1 MIKVLNNFSKY
12 TREFK
17 YNLKLAFPVMIGML
31 GHTFVQFI
39 DNIMVGQLGTAELA
53 AISPGNS
60 FVFIAMSIG
69 IGFSSAIT
77 PLVAEAYGAKNED
90 DVSRIFE
97 HSFLIC
103 LILGIVLFLS
113 VFLNRNLLYS
123 MNQPLEVVELAS
135 PYLFWVSMSLITIV
149 TFQSFRQF
157 ADGLSFTRA
166 AMYST
171 LVGNAINVILNFFL
185 IFGFWIFP
193 KLGVEGAAIGT
204 LISRICML
212 TFIIFYLKLHKKLSK
227 YIKKFF
233 PIKVEIKR
241 VKKILYLGL
250 PSALHSLF
258 EVAFFVSAVW
268 MSGFIGKN
276 SQAANQ
282 IALNL
287 SSMTYMVALGVGV
300 AAMIRVG
307 NQRGMMNFKK
317 LREVALSTLLLI
329 IIIDIFFCFIFL
341 TFNDSLPLLYLD
353 SSDSSGFNDVSEVL
367 KIASNLLIVAGVFQ
381 LFDGIQA
388 VVLGSLRGM
397 QDVIKPA
404 IIIFFSYGILGFPI
418 SYTLGFYTS
427 LGMVGIWIGLL
438 SGLFFSSLFL
448 FLRFNYLSKK
458 IITLNDRRNI
468 KTRFSIVFISK

>member
-1 MIKVLNNFSKY
+1 MTKVLNGFSKY
-12 TREFK
+12 TREFQ

-53 AISPGNS
+53 AISLGNS

-69 IGFSSAIT
+69 IGFSTAIT
-77 PLVAEAYGAKNED
+77 PLIAEADGAKKEN

-103 LILGIVLFLS
+103 LILGLVLFLL

-212 TFIIFYLKLHKKLSK
+212 TFIIFYLKIHKKLSK

-233 PIKVEIKR
+233 PSKVEIKR

-250 PSALHSLF
+250 PSALHSFF

-268 MSGFIGKN
+268 MSGLLGKN

-317 LREVALSTLLLI
+317 LREVALSTLFLI
-329 IIIDIFFCFIFL
+329 IVIDVFFCLIFL

-353 SSDSSGFNDVSEVL
+353 PLDPSSFADVSEVL
-367 KIASNLLIVAGVFQ
+367 SIASNLLIVAGVFQ

-388 VVLGSLRGM
+388 VVLGALRGM
-397 QDVIKPA
+397 QDVNKPA

-418 SYTLGFYTS
+418 SYFLGFHTP
-427 LGMVGIWIGLL
+427 LEMVGIWIGLL
-438 SGLFFSSLFL
+438 SGLLFSSLFL

-458 IITLNDRRNI
+458 IIALND
-468 KTRFSIVFISK
+468 

>member
-1 MIKVLNNFSKY
+1 MNYILSKFSTY

-17 YNLKLAFPVMIGML
+17 YNIKLAYPVMIGML
-31 GHTFVQFI
+31 GHTFVQFV
-39 DNIMVGQLGTAELA
+39 DNVMVGQLGTAELA
-53 AISPGNS
+53 AISLGNS
-60 FVFIAMSIG
+60 FVFIGMSIG
-69 IGFSSAIT
+69 IGFSQAIT
-77 PLVAEAYGAKNED
+77 PLIAEADGAKKD
-90 DVSRIFE
+90 KDISGIFE

-103 LILGIVLFLS
+103 IILGIVLFLL
-113 VFLNRNLLYS
+113 VFLNKNLLYS
-123 MNQPLEVVELAS
+123 MNQPVEVVELAS
-135 PYLFWVSMSLITIV
+135 PYLFWVSFSLISIV

-171 LVGNAINVILNFFL
+171 LVGNTINVILNFVL

-204 LISRICML
+204 LISRLCML

-227 YIKKFF
+227 YIKRFF
-233 PIKVEIKR
+233 PTKVEIER

-250 PSALHSLF
+250 PSALHSFF
-258 EVAFFVSAVW
+258 EVAFFISAVW

-307 NQRGMMNFKK
+307 NQRGMMNFRK
-317 LREVALSTLLLI
+317 LREVAISTLLLI
-329 IIIDIFFCFIFL
+329 IIIDFFFCLIFL
-341 TFNDSLPLLYLD
+341 IFNDLLPLLYLD
-353 SSDSSGFNDVSEVL
+353 PSDPSNLNDVNEVL
-367 KIASNLLIVAGVFQ
+367 TIASKLLIVAGVFQ

-388 VVLGSLRGM
+388 VVLGALRGM
-397 QDVIKPA
+397 QDVNKPA

-418 SYTLGFYTS
+418 SYFLGFHTS
-427 LGMVGIWIGLL
+427 LAIVGIWIGLL

-458 IITLNDRRNI
+458 IILLND
-468 KTRFSIVFISK
+468 

>member
-1 MIKVLNNFSKY
+1 MLTKLSTY

-17 YNLKLAFPVMIGML
+17 YNIKLAYPVMIGML
-31 GHTFVQFI
+31 GHTFVQFV
-39 DNIMVGQLGTAELA
+39 DNVMVGQLGTAELA
-53 AISPGNS
+53 AISLGNS
-60 FVFIAMSIG
+60 FVFIGMSIG
-69 IGFSSAIT
+69 IGFSQAIT
-77 PLVAEAYGAKNED
+77 PLIAEADGAKKD
-90 DVSRIFE
+90 KDISGIFE

-103 LILGIVLFLS
+103 IILGIVLFLL

-123 MNQPLEVVELAS
+123 MNQPVEVVELAS
-135 PYLFWVSMSLITIV
+135 PYLFWVSFSLISIV
-149 TFQSFRQF
+149 TFQTFRQF
-157 ADGLSFTRA
+157 TDGLSFTRA

-171 LVGNAINVILNFFL
+171 LVGNTINVILNFVL

-204 LISRICML
+204 LISRLCML

-227 YIKKFF
+227 YIKRFF
-233 PIKVEIKR
+233 PTKVEIER

-250 PSALHSLF
+250 PSALHSFF
-258 EVAFFVSAVW
+258 EVAFFISAVW

-307 NQRGMMNFKK
+307 NQRGMMNFRK
-317 LREVALSTLLLI
+317 LREVAISTLLLI
-329 IIIDIFFCFIFL
+329 IIIDFFFCLIFL
-341 TFNDSLPLLYLD
+341 IFNDLLPLLYLD
-353 SSDSSGFNDVSEVL
+353 PSNPSNLNDVNEVL
-367 KIASNLLIVAGVFQ
+367 TIASKLLIVAGVFQ

-388 VVLGSLRGM
+388 VVLGALRGM
-397 QDVIKPA
+397 QDVNKPA

-418 SYTLGFYTS
+418 SYFLGFHTS
-427 LGMVGIWIGLL
+427 LAIVGIWIGLL
-438 SGLFFSSLFL
+438 SGLFSSSLFL

-458 IITLNDRRNI
+458 IILLND
-468 KTRFSIVFISK
+468 

>member
-1 MIKVLNNFSKY
+1 MIKVLNDFSKY

-53 AISPGNS
+53 AISLGNS

-77 PLVAEAYGAKNED
+77 PLVAEADGAKKED

-103 LILGIVLFLS
+103 LILGLVLFLS

-123 MNQPLEVVELAS
+123 MNQPIEVVELAS

-233 PIKVEIKR
+233 PSKIEIKR

-353 SSDSSGFNDVSEVL
+353 SSDPSGFNDVSEVL

-458 IITLNDRRNI
+458 IIALND
-468 KTRFSIVFISK
+468 

>member
-1 MIKVLNNFSKY
+1 MNYILNKFSIY

-17 YNLKLAFPVMIGML
+17 YNLKLAYPVMIGML

-39 DNIMVGQLGTAELA
+39 DNVMVGQLGTAELA
-53 AISPGNS
+53 AISLGNS

-69 IGFSSAIT
+69 IGFSQAIT
-77 PLVAEAYGAKNED
+77 PLIAEADGAKKD
-90 DVSRIFE
+90 IDISRIFE
-97 HSFLIC
+97 HSFMIC
-103 LILGIVLFLS
+103 LTLGVILFLS

-123 MNQPLEVVELAS
+123 MNQPIEVVRLAS
-135 PYLFWVSMSLITIV
+135 PYLFWVSISLITIV

-171 LVGNAINVILNFFL
+171 LVGNAINIILNYYL

-193 KLGVEGAAIGT
+193 ELGVEGAAIGT

-212 TFIIFYLKLHKKLSK
+212 IFIIFYLKIHKKLK
-227 YIKKFF
+227 NYIKRFLPSK
-233 PIKVEIKR
+233 IEIKR

-250 PSALHSLF
+250 PSALHSFF
-258 EVAFFVSAVW
+258 EVAFFISAVW

-287 SSMTYMVALGVGV
+287 SSMTYMIALGVGV

-307 NQRGMMNFKK
+307 NQRGMMNYKK
-317 LREVALSTLLLI
+317 LREVALSTLILI
-329 IIIDIFFCFIFL
+329 IIIDLFFCVVFL
-341 TFNDSLPLLYLD
+341 LFNNYLPLLYLD
-353 SSDSSGFNDVSEVL
+353 PSDPSNLNDVNEVL
-367 KIASNLLIVAGVFQ
+367 GIASKLLIVAGFFQ
-381 LFDGIQA
+381 IFDGIQA

-397 QDVIKPA
+397 QDVYKPA
-404 IIIFFSYGILGFPI
+404 IIIFCSYGLLGFPT
-418 SYTLGFYTS
+418 SYYLGFYTHLS
-427 LGMVGIWIGLL
+427 MIGIWIGLL
-438 SGLFFSSLFL
+438 VGLISSSLFL
-448 FLRFNYLSKK
+448 FIRFNYLSKK
-458 IITLNDRRNI
+458 IILIND
-468 KTRFSIVFISK
+468 

>member
-53 AISPGNS
+53 AISLGNS

-77 PLVAEAYGAKNED
+77 PLVAEADGAKNED

-103 LILGIVLFLS
+103 LILGLVLFLS

-123 MNQPLEVVELAS
+123 MNQPIEVVELAS

-233 PIKVEIKR
+233 PSKVEIKR

-353 SSDSSGFNDVSEVL
+353 SSDPSGFNDVSEVL

-458 IITLNDRRNI
+458 IITLND
-468 KTRFSIVFISK
+468 

>member
-1 MIKVLNNFSKY
+1 MIKVLNDFSKY

-53 AISPGNS
+53 AISLGNS

-77 PLVAEAYGAKNED
+77 PLVAEADGAKKED

-103 LILGIVLFLS
+103 LILGIVLFLL

-123 MNQPLEVVELAS
+123 MNQPIEVVELAS

-233 PIKVEIKR
+233 PSKVEIKR

-353 SSDSSGFNDVSEVL
+353 SSDPSGFNDVNEVL

-458 IITLNDRRNI
+458 IIALND
-468 KTRFSIVFISK
+468 

>member
-1 MIKVLNNFSKY
+1 MIKVLNDFSKY

-53 AISPGNS
+53 AISLGNS

-77 PLVAEAYGAKNED
+77 PLVAEADGAKKED

-233 PIKVEIKR
+233 PSKVEIKR

-341 TFNDSLPLLYLD
+341 IFNDSLPLLYLD
-353 SSDSSGFNDVSEVL
+353 SSDPSGFNDVSEVL

-458 IITLNDRRNI
+458 IITLND
-468 KTRFSIVFISK
+468 

>member
-1 MIKVLNNFSKY
+1 MNYILSKFSTY

-17 YNLKLAFPVMIGML
+17 YNIKLAYPVMIGML
-31 GHTFVQFI
+31 GHTFVQFV

-53 AISPGNS
+53 AISLGNS
-60 FVFIAMSIG
+60 FVFIGMSIG
-69 IGFSSAIT
+69 IGFSQAIT
-77 PLVAEAYGAKNED
+77 PLIAEADGAKKD
-90 DVSRIFE
+90 KDISGIFE

-103 LILGIVLFLS
+103 IILGLVLFLL

-123 MNQPLEVVELAS
+123 MNQPIEVVELAS
-135 PYLFWVSMSLITIV
+135 PYLFWVSFSLISIV

-171 LVGNAINVILNFFL
+171 LVGNIINVILNFVL

-204 LISRICML
+204 LISRLCML
-212 TFIIFYLKLHKKLSK
+212 TFIIFYLKLHEKLSK
-227 YIKKFF
+227 YIIRFF
-233 PIKVEIKR
+233 PTKVQIKR

-250 PSALHSLF
+250 PSALHSFF
-258 EVAFFVSAVW
+258 EVAFFISAVW

-317 LREVALSTLLLI
+317 LREVAISTLLLI
-329 IIIDIFFCFIFL
+329 IIIDIFFCLVFL
-341 TFNDSLPLLYLD
+341 IFNDLLPLLYLD
-353 SSDSSGFNDVSEVL
+353 PSDPSNLNDVNEVL
-367 KIASNLLIVAGVFQ
+367 SIASKLLIVAGVFQ

-388 VVLGSLRGM
+388 VVLGALRGM
-397 QDVIKPA
+397 QDVNKPA

-418 SYTLGFYTS
+418 SYFLGFHTS
-427 LGMVGIWIGLL
+427 LAMVGIWIGLL

-458 IITLNDRRNI
+458 IISIND
-468 KTRFSIVFISK
+468 

>member
-1 MIKVLNNFSKY
+1 MIKVLNDFSKY

-53 AISPGNS
+53 AISLGNS

-77 PLVAEAYGAKNED
+77 PLVAEADGAKKED

-123 MNQPLEVVELAS
+123 MNQPIEVVELAS

-233 PIKVEIKR
+233 PSKIEIKR

-353 SSDSSGFNDVSEVL
+353 SSDPSGLNDVNEVL

-458 IITLNDRRNI
+458 IIALND
-468 KTRFSIVFISK
+468 

>member
-1 MIKVLNNFSKY
+1 MIEVLRGISIY

-17 YNLKLAFPVMIGML
+17 YNLKLAYPVMIGML

-39 DNIMVGQLGTAELA
+39 DNVMVGQLGTAELA
-53 AISPGNS
+53 AISLGNS

-69 IGFSSAIT
+69 IGFSQAIT
-77 PLVAEAYGAKNED
+77 PLIAEADGAKKDND
-90 DVSRIFE
+90 ISGIFE

-103 LILGIVLFLS
+103 LILGLILFTV

-123 MNQPLEVVELAS
+123 MNQPIEVVKLAS
-135 PYLFWVSMSLITIV
+135 PYLFWVSFSLISIV

-157 ADGLSFTRA
+157 ADGLSFTKA

-171 LVGNAINVILNFFL
+171 LLGNVINVILNFFL
-185 IFGFWIFP
+185 IFGLWIFP

-212 TFIIFYLKLHKKLSK
+212 IFIVVYLKLHKKLSK
-227 YIKKFF
+227 YIKRFF
-233 PIKVEIKR
+233 PPKVQIQR
-241 VKKILYLGL
+241 LKKIIYLGL
-250 PSALHSLF
+250 PSALHSFF
-258 EVAFFVSAVW
+258 EVAFFISAVW
-268 MSGFIGKN
+268 MAGIIGKN

-287 SSMTYMVALGVGV
+287 ASMTYMVALGVGV

-307 NQRGMMNFKK
+307 NQRGMMNFIK

-329 IIIDIFFCFIFL
+329 IIIDIFFCIIFL
-341 TFNDSLPLLYLD
+341 IFNDYLPLLYLD
-353 SSDSSGFNDVSEVL
+353 LGDSNNLTDVNEVIEL
-367 KIASNLLIVAGVFQ
+367 ASKLLIIAGVFQ

-388 VVLGSLRGM
+388 VVLGALRGM
-397 QDVIKPA
+397 QDVNKPA
-404 IIIFFSYGILGFPI
+404 LIIFLSYGLIGFPT
-418 SYTLGFYTS
+418 SYFLGFYTKLS
-427 LGMVGIWIGLL
+427 VVGIWIGLMTGLL
-438 SGLFFSSLFL
+438 SSSLFL

-458 IITLNDRRNI
+458 TIRLN
-468 KTRFSIVFISK
+468 V

>member
-1 MIKVLNNFSKY
+1 MNYILSKFSTY

-17 YNLKLAFPVMIGML
+17 YNIKLAYPVMIGML
-31 GHTFVQFI
+31 GHTFVQFV

-53 AISPGNS
+53 AISLGNS
-60 FVFIAMSIG
+60 FVFIGMSIG
-69 IGFSSAIT
+69 IGFSQAIT
-77 PLVAEAYGAKNED
+77 PLIAEADGAKKD
-90 DVSRIFE
+90 KDISGIFE

-103 LILGIVLFLS
+103 IILGLVLFLL

-123 MNQPLEVVELAS
+123 MNQPIEVVELAS
-135 PYLFWVSMSLITIV
+135 PYLFWVSFSLISIV

-171 LVGNAINVILNFFL
+171 LVGNIINVILNFVL

-204 LISRICML
+204 LISRLCML

-227 YIKKFF
+227 YIIRFL
-233 PIKVEIKR
+233 PTKVEIER

-250 PSALHSLF
+250 PSALHSFF
-258 EVAFFVSAVW
+258 EVAFFISAVW

-317 LREVALSTLLLI
+317 LREVAISTLLLI
-329 IIIDIFFCFIFL
+329 IIIDIFFCLVFL
-341 TFNDSLPLLYLD
+341 IFNDLLPLLYLD
-353 SSDSSGFNDVSEVL
+353 PSDPSNLNDVNEVL
-367 KIASNLLIVAGVFQ
+367 SIASKLLIVAGVFQ

-388 VVLGSLRGM
+388 VVLGALRGM
-397 QDVIKPA
+397 QDVNKPA

-418 SYTLGFYTS
+418 SYFLGFHTS
-427 LGMVGIWIGLL
+427 LAMVGIWIGLL

-458 IITLNDRRNI
+458 IISIND
-468 KTRFSIVFISK
+468 

>member
-1 MIKVLNNFSKY
+1 MTKVLNGFSKY

-53 AISPGNS
+53 AISLGNS

-69 IGFSSAIT
+69 IGFSTAIT
-77 PLVAEAYGAKNED
+77 PLIAEADGAKKEN

-103 LILGIVLFLS
+103 LILGLVLFLL

-171 LVGNAINVILNFFL
+171 LVGNVINVILNFFL

-212 TFIIFYLKLHKKLSK
+212 TFIIFYLKIHKKLSK

-233 PIKVEIKR
+233 PSKVEIKR

-250 PSALHSLF
+250 PSALHSFF

-268 MSGFIGKN
+268 MSGLLGKN

-317 LREVALSTLLLI
+317 LREVALSTLFLI
-329 IIIDIFFCFIFL
+329 IVIDVFFCLIFL

-353 SSDSSGFNDVSEVL
+353 PLDPSSFADVSEVL
-367 KIASNLLIVAGVFQ
+367 SIASNLLIVAGVFQ

-388 VVLGSLRGM
+388 VVLGALRGM
-397 QDVIKPA
+397 QDVNKPA

-418 SYTLGFYTS
+418 SYFLGFHTP
-427 LGMVGIWIGLL
+427 LEMVGIWIGLL
-438 SGLFFSSLFL
+438 SGLLFSSLFL

-458 IITLNDRRNI
+458 IIALND
-468 KTRFSIVFISK
+468 

>member
-1 MIKVLNNFSKY
+1 MNYILSKFSTY

-17 YNLKLAFPVMIGML
+17 YNIKLAYPVMIGML
-31 GHTFVQFI
+31 GHTFVQFV

-53 AISPGNS
+53 AISLGNS
-60 FVFIAMSIG
+60 FVFIGMSIG
-69 IGFSSAIT
+69 IGFSQAIT
-77 PLVAEAYGAKNED
+77 PLIAEADGAKKD
-90 DVSRIFE
+90 KDISGIFE

-103 LILGIVLFLS
+103 IILGLVLFLL

-123 MNQPLEVVELAS
+123 MNQPIEVVELAS
-135 PYLFWVSMSLITIV
+135 PYLFWVSFSLISIV

-171 LVGNAINVILNFFL
+171 LVGNIINVILNFVL

-204 LISRICML
+204 LISRLCML

-227 YIKKFF
+227 YIIRFF
-233 PIKVEIKR
+233 PTKVEIER

-250 PSALHSLF
+250 PSALHSFF
-258 EVAFFVSAVW
+258 EVAFFISAVW

-317 LREVALSTLLLI
+317 LREVAISTLLLI
-329 IIIDIFFCFIFL
+329 IIIDIFFCLVFL
-341 TFNDSLPLLYLD
+341 IFNDLLPLLYLD
-353 SSDSSGFNDVSEVL
+353 PSDPSNLNDVNEVL
-367 KIASNLLIVAGVFQ
+367 SIASKLLIVAGVFQ

-388 VVLGSLRGM
+388 VVLGALRGM
-397 QDVIKPA
+397 QDVNKPA

-418 SYTLGFYTS
+418 SYFLGFYTS
-427 LGMVGIWIGLL
+427 LAMVGIWIGLL

-458 IITLNDRRNI
+458 IISIND
-468 KTRFSIVFISK
+468 

>member
-1 MIKVLNNFSKY
+1 MNYILSKFSTY

-17 YNLKLAFPVMIGML
+17 YNIKLAYPVMIGML
-31 GHTFVQFI
+31 GHTFVQFV
-39 DNIMVGQLGTAELA
+39 DNVMVGQLGTAELA
-53 AISPGNS
+53 AISLGNS
-60 FVFIAMSIG
+60 FVFIGMSIG
-69 IGFSSAIT
+69 IGFSQAIT
-77 PLVAEAYGAKNED
+77 PLIAEADGAKKD
-90 DVSRIFE
+90 KDISGIFE

-103 LILGIVLFLS
+103 IILGIVLFLL

-123 MNQPLEVVELAS
+123 MNQPVEVVELAS
-135 PYLFWVSMSLITIV
+135 PYLFWVSFSLISIV

-171 LVGNAINVILNFFL
+171 LVGNTINVILNFVL

-204 LISRICML
+204 LISRLCML

-227 YIKKFF
+227 YIKRFF
-233 PIKVEIKR
+233 PTKVEIER

-250 PSALHSLF
+250 PSALHSFF
-258 EVAFFVSAVW
+258 EVAFFISAVW

-307 NQRGMMNFKK
+307 NQRGMMNFRK
-317 LREVALSTLLLI
+317 LREVAISTLLLI
-329 IIIDIFFCFIFL
+329 IIIDFFFCLIFL
-341 TFNDSLPLLYLD
+341 IFNDLLPLLYLD
-353 SSDSSGFNDVSEVL
+353 PSDPSNLNDVNEVL
-367 KIASNLLIVAGVFQ
+367 TIASKLLIVAGVFR

-388 VVLGSLRGM
+388 VVLGALRGM
-397 QDVIKPA
+397 QDVNKPA

-418 SYTLGFYTS
+418 SYFLGFHTS
-427 LGMVGIWIGLL
+427 LAIVGIWIGLL

-448 FLRFNYLSKK
+448 FLRFNYP
-458 IITLNDRRNI
+458 
-468 KTRFSIVFISK
+468 

>member
-1 MIKVLNNFSKY
+1 MIKVLNDFSKY

-53 AISPGNS
+53 AISLGNS

-77 PLVAEAYGAKNED
+77 PLVAEADGAKKED

-212 TFIIFYLKLHKKLSK
+212 TFIILYLKLHKKLSK

-233 PIKVEIKR
+233 PSKVEIKR

-353 SSDSSGFNDVSEVL
+353 SSDPSGFNDVNEVL

-458 IITLNDRRNI
+458 IITLND
-468 KTRFSIVFISK
+468 

>member
-1 MIKVLNNFSKY
+1 MNYILSKFSTY

-17 YNLKLAFPVMIGML
+17 YNIKLAYPVMIGML
-31 GHTFVQFI
+31 GHTFVQFV

-53 AISPGNS
+53 AISLGNS
-60 FVFIAMSIG
+60 FVFIGMSIG
-69 IGFSSAIT
+69 IGFSQAIT
-77 PLVAEAYGAKNED
+77 PLIAEADGAKKD
-90 DVSRIFE
+90 KDISGIFE

-103 LILGIVLFLS
+103 IILGLVLFLL

-123 MNQPLEVVELAS
+123 MNQPIEVVELAS
-135 PYLFWVSMSLITIV
+135 PYLFWVSFSLISIV

-171 LVGNAINVILNFFL
+171 LVGNVINVILNFVL

-204 LISRICML
+204 LISRLCML

-227 YIKKFF
+227 YIIRFF
-233 PIKVEIKR
+233 PTKVEIER

-250 PSALHSLF
+250 PSALHSFF
-258 EVAFFVSAVW
+258 EVAFFISAVW

-317 LREVALSTLLLI
+317 LREVAISTLLLI
-329 IIIDIFFCFIFL
+329 IIIDIFFCLVFL
-341 TFNDSLPLLYLD
+341 IFNDLLPLLYLD
-353 SSDSSGFNDVSEVL
+353 PSDPSNLNDVNEVL
-367 KIASNLLIVAGVFQ
+367 SIASKLLVVAGVFQ

-388 VVLGSLRGM
+388 VVLGALRGM
-397 QDVIKPA
+397 QDVNKPA

-418 SYTLGFYTS
+418 SYFLGFYTS
-427 LGMVGIWIGLL
+427 LAMV
-438 SGLFFSSLFL
+438 
-448 FLRFNYLSKK
+448 
-458 IITLNDRRNI
+458 
-468 KTRFSIVFISK
+468 

>member
-1 MIKVLNNFSKY
+1 MIKVLNDFSKY

-53 AISPGNS
+53 AISLGNS

-77 PLVAEAYGAKNED
+77 PLVAEADGAKKED

-233 PIKVEIKR
+233 PSKVEIKR

-329 IIIDIFFCFIFL
+329 IIIDMFFCFIFL

-353 SSDSSGFNDVSEVL
+353 SSDPSGLNDVSEVL

-418 SYTLGFYTS
+418 SYILGFYTS

-458 IITLNDRRNI
+458 IITLND
-468 KTRFSIVFISK
+468 

>member
-1 MIKVLNNFSKY
+1 MIKVLNDFSKY

-53 AISPGNS
+53 AISLGNS

-77 PLVAEAYGAKNED
+77 PLVAEADGAKKED

-233 PIKVEIKR
+233 PSKVEIKR

-353 SSDSSGFNDVSEVL
+353 SSDPSGFNDVSEVL

-458 IITLNDRRNI
+458 IIKLND
-468 KTRFSIVFISK
+468 

>member
-1 MIKVLNNFSKY
+1 MIKVLNDFSKY

-53 AISPGNS
+53 AISLGNS

-77 PLVAEAYGAKNED
+77 PLVAEADGAKNED

-103 LILGIVLFLS
+103 LILGIVLFIS

-123 MNQPLEVVELAS
+123 MNQPIEVVELAS

-233 PIKVEIKR
+233 PSKVEIKR

-353 SSDSSGFNDVSEVL
+353 SSDPSGFNDVSEVL

-458 IITLNDRRNI
+458 IITLND
-468 KTRFSIVFISK
+468 

>member
-1 MIKVLNNFSKY
+1 MNYILSKFSTY

-17 YNLKLAFPVMIGML
+17 YNIKLAYPVMIGML
-31 GHTFVQFI
+31 GHTFVQFV
-39 DNIMVGQLGTAELA
+39 DNVMVGQLGTAELA
-53 AISPGNS
+53 AISLGNS
-60 FVFIAMSIG
+60 FVFIGMSIG
-69 IGFSSAIT
+69 IGFSQAIT
-77 PLVAEAYGAKNED
+77 PLIAEADGAKKD
-90 DVSRIFE
+90 KDISGIFE

-103 LILGIVLFLS
+103 IILGIVLFLL

-123 MNQPLEVVELAS
+123 MNQPVEVVELAS
-135 PYLFWVSMSLITIV
+135 PYLFWVSFSLISIV

-171 LVGNAINVILNFFL
+171 LVGNTINVILNFVL

-204 LISRICML
+204 LISRLCML

-227 YIKKFF
+227 YIKRFF
-233 PIKVEIKR
+233 PTKVEIER
-241 VKKILYLGL
+241 IKKILYLGL
-250 PSALHSLF
+250 PSALHSFF
-258 EVAFFVSAVW
+258 EVAFFISAVW

-307 NQRGMMNFKK
+307 NQKGMMNFRK
-317 LREVALSTLLLI
+317 LREVAISTLLLI
-329 IIIDIFFCFIFL
+329 IIIDFFFCLIFL
-341 TFNDSLPLLYLD
+341 IFNDLLPLLYLD
-353 SSDSSGFNDVSEVL
+353 PSNPSNLNDVNEVL
-367 KIASNLLIVAGVFQ
+367 TIASKLLIVAGVFQ

-388 VVLGSLRGM
+388 VVLGALRGM
-397 QDVIKPA
+397 QDVNKPA

-418 SYTLGFYTS
+418 SYFLGFHTS
-427 LGMVGIWIGLL
+427 LAIVGIWIGLL

-458 IITLNDRRNI
+458 IILLND
-468 KTRFSIVFISK
+468 

>member
-1 MIKVLNNFSKY
+1 MNYILSKFSTY

-17 YNLKLAFPVMIGML
+17 YNIKLAYPVMIGML
-31 GHTFVQFI
+31 GHTFVQFV

-53 AISPGNS
+53 AISLGNS
-60 FVFIAMSIG
+60 FVFIGMSIG
-69 IGFSSAIT
+69 IGFSQAIT
-77 PLVAEAYGAKNED
+77 PLIAEADGAKKD
-90 DVSRIFE
+90 KDISGIFE

-103 LILGIVLFLS
+103 IILGLVLFLL

-123 MNQPLEVVELAS
+123 MNQPIEVVELAS
-135 PYLFWVSMSLITIV
+135 PYLFWVSFSLISIV

-171 LVGNAINVILNFFL
+171 LVGNIINVILNFVL

-204 LISRICML
+204 LISRLCML

-227 YIKKFF
+227 YIIRFF
-233 PIKVEIKR
+233 PTKVEIKR

-250 PSALHSLF
+250 PSALHSFF
-258 EVAFFVSAVW
+258 EVAFFISAVW

-317 LREVALSTLLLI
+317 LREVAISTLLLI
-329 IIIDIFFCFIFL
+329 IIIDIFFCLVFL
-341 TFNDSLPLLYLD
+341 IFNDLLPLLYLD
-353 SSDSSGFNDVSEVL
+353 PSDPSNLNDVNEVL
-367 KIASNLLIVAGVFQ
+367 SIASKLLIVAGVFQ

-388 VVLGSLRGM
+388 VVLGALRGM
-397 QDVIKPA
+397 QDVNKPA

-418 SYTLGFYTS
+418 SYFLGFYTS
-427 LGMVGIWIGLL
+427 LAMVGIWIGLL

-458 IITLNDRRNI
+458 IISIND
-468 KTRFSIVFISK
+468 